1 VLINCK
7 LNYIHSSIAK
17 KGLNPIL
24 TVHETYFQYLKSG
37 IGQDYFS
44 SPTTFIDYQ
53 ARLLATAKLYYS
65 QGFPSVI
72 PLINRVPPEG
82 FKKEKFKGWYIP
94 FNTLLDQFIKNPG
107 INGIGLMGGFNPI
120 EGKYLSFLDIDHPQA
135 LEIIKGSKYAYIT
148 DTVTVF
154 TPGDGIHLYL
164 FTEREIKGV
173 TNFGCLDPAI
183 GEIVHGGEFRGSGSY
198 TVCPPTKGY
207 RFYEKNKRIRTLTPE
222 EVEGLASLF
231 GVEVE
236 KGTTKTRERKKIESK
251 RKEAEGKKYIRVR
264 FSKECSDYI
273 KALDQLIDL
282 SMIDNFFSFHFNYWP
297 GHCPFHPPDKRKS
310 FGFFKG
316 RENELWRCKCHHD
329 DKKDHYNNIGLSLGE
344 FLWWNLKA
352 KESNTRARHII
363 GNLNPRFFKMINIT
377 ARGLILNN
385 GELINFLESSE
396 VQEVIKARRRANR
409 KGYEKAFIL
418 LFGLSIQDTFELP
431 VDLLSEVIGN
441 TGFQRCNTFLKQLE
455 KRGFIKRVG
464 KRLRSIRYEKGRVL
478 NTYHKGIF

>member
-1 VLINCK
+1 M
-7 LNYIHSSIAK
+7 
-17 KGLNPIL
+17 